1 MTEVVEQDT
10 HDKEDISDVKEF
22 LLHDII
28 DHSSFL
34 QFSFGY
40 NKRVF
45 DGWVKQPSAC
55 CGAASIAGAWNAL
68 CCYHRNDPGAL
79 SHVDILRVFH
89 SMFIDI
95 VDRYTRAF
103 ERRLGASLGSLMEQV
118 EEELKKKGREI
129 GGRKGFHAS
138 KVTVVSALKRLAR
151 TRLGSR
157 PLVAQNDQ
165 EGGACVTKE
174 EEETAPALPDVAA
187 YVARDALDCV
197 IELFE
202 GSTDTHVFV
211 RFLSVRC
218 YILSFL
224 PFSPNLFLPS
234 LFSVLFSITL
244 CQSMTYLLTH
254 NLFC

>member
-10 HDKEDISDVKEF
+10 LDNEDIKNVKDF
-22 LLHDII
+22 LLHDLI
-28 DHSSFL
+28 DDSSFL

-40 NKRVF
+40 NKRIF

-68 CCYHRNDPGAL
+68 SCYHRNDHGAL
-79 SHVDILRVFH
+79 SHMDVLRIYH

-103 ERRLGASLGSLMEQV
+103 ERRLGAPLGSLMEQI

-157 PLVAQNDQ
+157 PLVLQNDQ
-165 EGGACVTKE
+165 EEGTCVHKE
-174 EEETAPALPDVAA
+174 GEEIAPTLPDIAA
-187 YVARDALDCV
+187 FVARDALDCI

-202 GSTDTHVFV
+202 GQSICLLVYH
-211 RFLSVRC
+211 
-218 YILSFL
+218 
-224 PFSPNLFLPS
+224 FSYS
-234 LFSVLFSITL
+234 SII
-244 CQSMTYLLTH
+244 YLLTH
-254 NLFC
+254 YRLY